1 MERPLPRLHLVTDDA
16 TLERPDLLSVAGEVL
31 STGGSALAL
40 HVRGPSSSCARIT
53 ALAQHLRGAAA
64 ASGSVLLVNDRVDV
78 ALALRLAGVHLG
90 QRSLTPPVA
99 RELLGPDAL
108 IGRSVHDLGEAGDP
122 ENRDADYLVAG
133 SVFPTSSHPGKPGGG
148 VDLLRQIGAET
159 TLPILAIGGITASR
173 VQEVMVP
180 GVFGVAV
187 LSGVWRS
194 EDPGEAVAVYLKEL
208 NAATGS

>member
-1 MERPLPRLHLVTDDA
+1 
-16 TLERPDLLSVAGEVL
+16 
-31 STGGSALAL
+31 
-40 HVRGPSSSCARIT
+40 
-53 ALAQHLRGAAA
+53 
-64 ASGSVLLVNDRVDV
+64 LVNDRVDV

-108 IGRSVHDLGEAGDP
+108 IGRSVHDLEEAGDP

-148 VDLLRQIGAET
+148 ADMLRRLGAET

-187 LSGVWRS
+187 LSGVWMS
-194 EDPGEAVAVYLKEL
+194 EDPGEAVTVYLKEL
-208 NAATGS
+208 EAAVGQNAEGIRTR